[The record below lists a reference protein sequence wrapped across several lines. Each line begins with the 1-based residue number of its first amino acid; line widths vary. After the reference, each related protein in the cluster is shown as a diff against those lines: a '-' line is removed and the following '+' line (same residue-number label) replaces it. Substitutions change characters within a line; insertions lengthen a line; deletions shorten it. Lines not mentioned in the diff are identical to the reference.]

1 MNVTVS
7 GCKTSVE
14 VWDLIVFHLEIKFQ
28 TLNFVHVGKLKNII
42 FLKKWAG
49 VGKKFISRNNSDGS
63 LLNQVSGMLFSC
75 CLRLEFFSPKFETI
89 CEVW

>member
-1 MNVTVS
+1 MVFLASVVVMNVTVP

-28 TLNFVHVGKLKNII
+28 TLNFVHVGKLKKII

-49 VGKKFISRNNSDGS
+49 VEKK
-63 LLNQVSGMLFSC
+63 LFRVIT
-75 CLRLEFFSPKFETI
+75 LMALF
-89 CEVW
+89 